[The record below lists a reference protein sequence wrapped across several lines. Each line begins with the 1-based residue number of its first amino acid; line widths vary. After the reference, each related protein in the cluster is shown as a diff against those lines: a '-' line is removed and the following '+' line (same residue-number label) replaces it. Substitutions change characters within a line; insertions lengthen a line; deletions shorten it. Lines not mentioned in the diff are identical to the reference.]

1 MAKIITKNRKAR
13 LQYDITDTIEAGIV
27 LLGTEIKSL
36 REGKG
41 SIDESYARDKEGELV
56 LVNSHIPH
64 YKPAYLANHKPE
76 RIRKLLLKKKE
87 MNKLIGA
94 ITRQG
99 QTIIPLDIHLN
110 KKGLAKVS
118 LGLATGKKKK
128 DKRQTIKE
136 KEWKREKKRV
146 LDI

>member
-64 YKPAYLANHKPE
+64 IKNLV
-76 RIRKLLLKKKE
+76 IIIMILKE
-87 MNKLIGA
+87 TGNYYSTNEKLI
-94 ITRQG
+94 
-99 QTIIPLDIHLN
+99 N
-110 KKGLAKVS
+110 S
-118 LGLATGKKKK
+118 
-128 DKRQTIKE
+128 
-136 KEWKREKKRV
+136 
-146 LDI
+146 

>member
-1 MAKIITKNRKAR
+1 M
-13 LQYDITDTIEAGIV
+13 
-27 LLGTEIKSL
+27 L
-36 REGKG
+36 RH
-41 SIDESYARDKEGELV
+41 RV
-56 LVNSHIPH
+56 
-64 YKPAYLANHKPE
+64 
-76 RIRKLLLKKKE
+76 
-87 MNKLIGA
+87 NKLIGA
-94 ITRQG
+94 VTRQG

>member
-56 LVNSHIPH
+56 LVN
-64 YKPAYLANHKPE
+64 
-76 RIRKLLLKKKE
+76 
-87 MNKLIGA
+87 
-94 ITRQG
+94 
-99 QTIIPLDIHLN
+99 
-110 KKGLAKVS
+110 
-118 LGLATGKKKK
+118 
-128 DKRQTIKE
+128 
-136 KEWKREKKRV
+136 
-146 LDI
+146 

>member
-56 LVNSHIPH
+56 LVNSHIPR
-64 YKPAYLANHKPE
+64 YKPANLANHKPE